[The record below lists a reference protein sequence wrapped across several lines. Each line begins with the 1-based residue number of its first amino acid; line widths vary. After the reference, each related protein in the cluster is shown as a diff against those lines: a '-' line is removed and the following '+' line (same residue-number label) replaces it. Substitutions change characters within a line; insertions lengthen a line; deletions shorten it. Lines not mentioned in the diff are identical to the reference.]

1 MVAMIL
7 DIMGKP
13 INMYQS
19 WINFVSDRKGHDFRY
34 AMNAEKIQKELG
46 WSAKTDIIVGL
57 EKTLEWYK

>member
-1 MVAMIL
+1 
-7 DIMGKP
+7 MGKP